1 MQTFYSCTLQT
12 KKKMKNLNLPPLR
25 ATRYAVLLLVAVL
38 VSACPSF
45 RSGYRKM
52 LAGEKKEARAIFK
65 KNEKHKIFGPGATYY
80 KVWLDAERTFIF
92 SELGSLHSELCNLDK
107 RIAALPFPAQ
117 DKLSKY
123 KVAPHEVLESVNKLE
138 RRILEQLCE
147 NGGVSHLD
155 TLYSH
160 FFCWRNEE
168 GRDSITTIIVNRSL
182 HPAMPVYEDACEKWK
197 QPVPDIK
204 NISVPELKDNPGLP
218 CVNRADRLRW
228 SVNYQ
233 EATSIIRRYRNSV
246 LDENIPEYWQLN
258 HDVWSIFQQYESY
271 CDMNRFKEEHPWNIY
286 SSDCWFDEV
295 RDTLCL
301 ADLASLLALH
311 NNNPHTIFDADVCSQ
326 ILCLSALPGAMNGFN
341 KEQRQHVEDVQL
353 MFDLQQK
360 WLCEMP
366 GINDEESLSQLKYL
380 AEKYTGH
387 KVIFDLARQLGD
399 YLVNYGKIV
408 TARKLAESLPPLF
421 PDGKYCSV
429 PQYFHH
435 QKQAWFESYAA
446 LLGRMTDDTP
456 PAKPVAAW
464 NTPDNDEYALVSWGS
479 NDEVFFVRRKR
490 ATGAASVMT
499 SKQKGGVW
507 TVPEPVKALSV
518 ANDVVLL
525 SMSENGQMMLLQS
538 GGKLL
543 QAFRRDLQRPWT
555 KPDPIPMTFRS
566 RSKATLS
573 PDGSMMVFAQYAPQK
588 NEMLPPTTDIFVSY
602 WDERAQRYGT
612 PKPVGKIIN
621 TEGIS
626 EANPL
631 IASGGRMIIFTSDR
645 PGGLG
650 GTDTYSAVLESP
662 GDWNTVA
669 TPQNMGLP
677 LNTTLADKG
686 LTFYSEYDG
695 RGYFDRKNPCTNDI
709 NIWILPGLRSDL
721 FPEALRLAGIVID
734 ENGQP
739 VKTGFMEF
747 TTNYSLSVH
756 SQALTTGGTYSFT
769 TPDTSRV
776 VRLFPEV
783 PGYYSERDTTYF
795 LDNIPKGE
803 LLRDTFRVT
812 SFEYIRRHF
821 ALQHSTFFHGT
832 AQFDNPAKAYPEL
845 TRFAKIA
852 TRMGAKLELTGH
864 TDNVGTPESNDA
876 LSLQRAMS
884 VKQFLV
890 EKCGFDPAKIKVS
903 AKGGRA
909 PIASN
914 DSEEGRR
921 LNRRIE
927 VVFKMPELTGIK

>member
-1 MQTFYSCTLQT
+1 MMRSP
-12 KKKMKNLNLPPLR
+12 NLPVIQ
-25 ATRYAVLLLVAVL
+25 ATRLLLLMFMAGL
-38 VSACPSF
+38 LTACPTF
-45 RSGYRKM
+45 PAAYRKM
-52 LAGEKKEARAIFK
+52 MEGNKPEARAIFK
-65 KNEKHKIFGPGATYY
+65 KNEKHRVYGPGATYY
-80 KVWLDAERTFIF
+80 KVWLDAERAFEI
-92 SELGSLHSELCNLDK
+92 SELGSLHSELCGLDK

-138 RRILEQLCE
+138 RRIVAQLCE
-147 NGGVSHLD
+147 NGTVTDLD
-155 TLYSH
+155 AVHKAFL
-160 FFCWRNEE
+160 CWRNEE
-168 GRDSITTIIVNRSL
+168 ARDSITTIIVNRSL
-182 HPAMPVYEDACEKWK
+182 APAMPVYEDACEQWK
-197 QPVPDIK
+197 RPMPDLTPVDINDIK
-204 NISVPELKDNPGLP
+204 ANPGLP
-218 CVNRADRLRW
+218 CADRAARAQW
-228 SVNYQ
+228 DVNYEQ
-233 EATSIIRRYRNSV
+233 ATSIIQRYRDAV
-246 LDENIPEYWQLN
+246 LDENINEYWQLKRDIWN
-258 HDVWSIFQQYESY
+258 TFQMYESY
-271 CDMNRFKEEHPWNIY
+271 CEMNRFKEEHPWDAY
-286 SSDCWFDEV
+286 SLDCWFDEV

-301 ADLASLLALH
+301 SDLESLLTFH
-311 NNNPHTIFDADVCSQ
+311 NNNPHTAFDTDICTQ
-326 ILCLSALPGAMNGFN
+326 ILCLSALPDAMSGLDTAQY
-341 KEQRQHVEDVQL
+341 KHVEDVQL
-353 MFDLQQK
+353 MFELQQRL
-360 WLCEMP
+360 LCGTS
-366 GINDEESLSQLKYL
+366 GISDEESISQLKYL

-387 KVIFDLARQLGD
+387 KVIFDLTRTLGD
-399 YLVNYGKIV
+399 NFINNGKIAA
-408 TARKLAESLPPLF
+408 ARKLVEILRPLI
-421 PDGKYCSV
+421 PDGQHCSV
-429 PQYFHH
+429 PQYFHNK
-435 QKQAWFESYAA
+435 KQQWFESYAA
-446 LLGRMTDDTP
+446 LLARTP
-456 PAKPVAAW
+456 EDASPAKSMTAW
-464 NTPDNDEYALVSWGS
+464 NTPANDEYALVSWGS
-479 NDEVFFVRRKR
+479 NDEVFFVRRNR
-490 ATGAASVMT
+490 ADGTASVMT
-499 SKQKGGVW
+499 STQNNSVW
-507 TVPEPVKALSV
+507 TAPVPVKELSV

-543 QAFRRDLQRPWT
+543 QAFRRDLHRPWT
-555 KPDPIPMTFRS
+555 KPDPIPMTFLS

-573 PDGSMMVFAQYAPQK
+573 PDGSMMVLSQYAPQK
-588 NEMLPPTTDIFVSY
+588 NELLPPSTDIFVSY
-602 WDERAQRYGT
+602 WDERSNRYGT
-612 PKPVGKIIN
+612 PKSVGKIIN
-621 TEGIS
+621 TEGSS

-631 IASGGRMIIFTSDR
+631 IASGGRMMIFTSDR

-650 GTDTYSAVLESP
+650 GSDTYSAVLETP

-669 TPQNMGLP
+669 APQNMGFP

-695 RGYFDRKNPCTNDI
+695 RGYFDRKNPCEDDI
-709 NIWILPGLRSDL
+709 DIWMLPGINAEL

-756 SQALTTGGTYSFT
+756 SQALTESGTYSFT

-803 LLRDTFRVT
+803 LIRDTFQVT
-812 SFEYIRRHF
+812 SFEYIRRNF
-821 ALQHSTFFHGT
+821 SLQHSTFYQGT
-832 AQFDNPAKAYPEL
+832 AQFDNPTKAYPEL

-852 TRMGAKLELTGH
+852 TRMGAELELTGH

-884 VKQFLV
+884 VKQYLV

-927 VVFKMPELTGIK
+927 VVFKMPKLTGPGDGGR